1 MSKRKVEAGRVDFD
15 FDFADV
21 LSWSVVRRLS
31 ARRTACSYR
40 GMSASAAFSSGTR
53 ARFSHVKVTIR
64 WISRIVAASVRWDEG
79 GAVARK

>member
-31 ARRTACSYR
+31 ARRTAFSYR

-53 ARFSHVKVTIR
+53 ARFSQVRVAIL